1 MTKKRIIII
10 LFIIVFIFLV
20 RQSQSIDE
28 PIQGGS
34 AAGFNKIEY
43 KAEGLK
49 DPFQEEKI
57 EIKEEA
63 EVQIETK
70 PLPDLQI
77 QGIVW
82 GGAFPQAIINNKV
95 VKIGDTIEEARIME
109 IKKEGITVYFGN
121 RKHILPSPAIIKLQ
135 SSQKKPGDFN
145 LKGGKYEK

>member
-20 RQSQSIDE
+20 RQTQSIDG
-28 PIQGGS
+28 PIQEGS
-34 AAGFNKIEY
+34 AGFNKIEY

-57 EIKEEA
+57 EIKEEP

-70 PLPDLQI
+70 PLPGLQI

-95 VKIGDTIEEARIME
+95 VKIGDTIDQLQIIDIA
-109 IKKEGITVYFGN
+109 KSGIIVLFEN
-121 RKHILPSPAIIKLQ
+121 RKYNLSVPSA
-135 SSQKKPGDFN
+135 SN
-145 LKGGKYEK
+145 LESPNSKGGKDEEQF

>member
-20 RQSQSIDE
+20 RQTQSIDGPVPE
-28 PIQGGS
+28 GS
-34 AAGFNKIEY
+34 AGFNKIEY

-57 EIKEEA
+57 EIKEEP

-70 PLPDLQI
+70 PLPGVQI

-95 VKIGDTIEEARIME
+95 VKIGDTIGQLQIIDIA
-109 IKKEGITVYFGN
+109 KSGITVLFEN
-121 RKHILPSPAIIKLQ
+121 RKYNLSVPSAPT
-135 SSQKKPGDFN
+135 QKSPN
-145 LKGGKYEK
+145 PKGGKHEEQY